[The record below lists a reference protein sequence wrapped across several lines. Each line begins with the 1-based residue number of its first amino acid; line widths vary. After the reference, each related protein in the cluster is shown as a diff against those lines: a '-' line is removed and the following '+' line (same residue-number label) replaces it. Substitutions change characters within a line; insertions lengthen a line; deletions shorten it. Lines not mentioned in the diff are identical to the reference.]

1 MSVYLRNQ
9 PIATDDL
16 SVSQPILAANTN
28 KSDDSFGIDH
38 FQFSDLTTSNGFHK
52 KVTLPG
58 TGLATPAP
66 AANFGD
72 MYAVTTATI
81 TQPYWIRDGLA
92 TIFNMIPIKAF
103 GSFTGGGG
111 TINAL
116 NLTALNTS
124 AGQYTL
130 TIAANAVTG
139 TSYSVLIGVGINA
152 LNPGRGSEYV
162 IVSATSVQI
171 AFRNHIG
178 DVLANPDSFS
188 VIILQA

>member
-1 MSVYLRNQ
+1 MVYLLNQ
-9 PIATDDL
+9 PVATDDL

-28 KSDDSFGIDH
+28 SADASFGIDH
-38 FQFSDLTTSNGFHK
+38 FAFSNLTVNNGFHQ

-58 TGLATPAP
+58 TGLATPTP
-66 AANFGD
+66 AANYGD
-72 MYAVTTATI
+72 MFATTTGGI
-81 TQPYWIRDGLA
+81 TQPYWIRDGLV

-103 GSFTGGGG
+103 GSFNGGGG
-111 TINAL
+111 TLNAL
-116 NLTALNTS
+116 NLTAVNTS
-124 AGQYTL
+124 VGQYTL

-139 TSYSVLIGVGINA
+139 TSYSVLIGVGINL